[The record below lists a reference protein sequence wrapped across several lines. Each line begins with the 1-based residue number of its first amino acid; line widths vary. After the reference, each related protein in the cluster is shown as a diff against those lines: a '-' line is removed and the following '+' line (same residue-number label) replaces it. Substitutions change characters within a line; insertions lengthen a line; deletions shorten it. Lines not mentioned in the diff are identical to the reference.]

1 MGSLGARNMICGV
14 DEAGKGPVIGPLV
27 VAAVVV
33 DNAKEIRDLGVRD
46 SKMLTVAKRKELA
59 NLIKTK
65 FTFAVEIIEAE
76 RVDEYRMQNKLNDL
90 NREAF
95 EKLISKLNP
104 NVAYVDAADVNEHR
118 FGVQIKEKLTNEK
131 NTDVISMHKADAKI
145 EIVAAASI
153 IAKDTRENE
162 IEKLKEKIGDFGSGY
177 PSDERTIKFLKSF
190 YADNGKWPTG
200 TRKSWKT
207 VERIRPVKTL
217 DDFGGK

>member
-1 MGSLGARNMICGV
+1 MICGV
-14 DEAGKGPVIGPLV
+14 DEAGKGPVVGPMV
-27 VAAVVV
+27 VAAVAVK
-33 DNAKEIRDLGVRD
+33 NAKDIQDLGVKD
-46 SKMLTVAKRKELA
+46 SKQLTPSKRKELA
-59 NLIKTK
+59 NIIKEK

-76 RVDEYRMQNKLNDL
+76 KVDEYRRQNKLNDL

-118 FGVQIKEKLTNEK
+118 FGKRIKEKLTNEK
-131 NTDVISMHKADAKI
+131 DTDVISMHKADTKI
-145 EIVAAASI
+145 DVVAAASI
-153 IAKDTRENE
+153 IAKETREDEIRKLKNE
-162 IEKLKEKIGDFGSGY
+162 IGNFGSGY

-207 VERIRPVKTL
+207 LERIRPVKTL
-217 DDFGGK
+217 DDFGELNE